1 MSRSRN
7 PHNPL
12 GQRLSTLGIAFA
24 ATLMALPV
32 SAAIEFPELP
42 LQSGVIVA
50 PNIMFTLDDS
60 GSMQFEITPEQNK
73 APRGESTGS
82 TVSPNFVFPRNK
94 DNIYVD
100 GNLNNHVVTTVDDD
114 WFNRFSRSPDHN
126 ASYYDPK
133 VRYLPWVASDGKLFP
148 NADAKCALN
157 NPADALA
164 NGLQNPATPT
174 RGCRNLTVTLTESAY
189 WYGYKPGVKTPG
201 TGVGRGENQTSQ
213 TYYPARYYLMDVC
226 SDREDVSCY
235 TKVDIIST
243 TTSYAKRSVARTDCV
258 AAADSCTYDEE
269 IQNFA
274 NWYQYYHSRALTA
287 RAGVGRAFVDQTAR
301 VRVGFATINSGSRSI
316 DGVDTKKI
324 LSGVRAFDA
333 TQKTNFYN
341 LLYTTGISGGTPL
354 RETADV
360 IGKYFQRDDSRGPW
374 SGTPGT
380 ASTNPQ
386 VSCRA
391 NYHILMTDGYWNGAA
406 GQSGN
411 VDNADG
417 PTYTHPKTGESGG
430 YKPKAPFIDNYSG
443 TLADN
448 AMYYWANDLRTNL
461 TNNVRKSELDPAFW
475 QHLVTFG
482 VGLGLTTNVDPK
494 AAFEAI
500 LTGDDVTYK
509 GVYGEGN
516 GTGWPQ
522 PGSAPGG
529 GDSAYN
535 VDDLL
540 HAAVNGRGGFFSAKD
555 PVAFA
560 NGMKNVLTR
569 INELE
574 ASASSVA
581 ANSTSVGTDTRLFQ
595 ASYTAGSW
603 IGEVKAHPVRSG
615 TGVDTSATLWSG
627 SEGIPAAGSRKIFTW
642 TGSAGAAFAWDSLT
656 DVQKGALGE
665 SAVLDY
671 LRGVRTGEQ
680 SQGGNFRNR
689 TRLLG
694 DIVNSSPVYVAD
706 TGTVYVGS
714 NDGMLHAFSSDGDE
728 LFAYVPGSL
737 DWNGLKTLS
746 SPDYVHKYF
755 VDGEIAV
762 STRQQTP
769 NKNILVGA
777 LGRGGRA
784 LYALDVTDPANFAAG
799 KVLWEFKHA
808 DLGNVLTRPIITKV
822 TTQDGTV
829 PAVIVGNGYNSD
841 NQQAALF
848 VINLETGDLISRIE
862 TKTGSSDNN
871 NGMAGPKGW
880 DADRDGDVDYVYAG
894 DLLGNVWKFDL
905 SANSKSNWD
914 SAFKSGNT
922 PLPMFTAQIPMGTTA
937 VAQPITGGIAI
948 GVDPSTYKRW
958 IFFGTGRYITSTDPA
973 STAVQSWYGLID
985 EGAVI
990 SGRSVLKERKV
1001 AHVVTATGDRV
1012 FQQPV
1017 AGDMEGKKGW
1027 YIDLINPNYTDA
1039 QKLGERIVSDSYL
1052 VGSVLNVNSIVPDSD
1067 PCAVQGTGYM
1077 NAIDAYTGGA
1087 AKDPYFDA
1095 NGDGAFNYLDY
1106 ITYTDSSGNVV
1117 KGTIGSKKTD
1127 AMITQGN
1134 LISDGGSG
1142 TGHLTAGT
1150 ATGGVDKEKVNLA
1163 ALQGRI
1169 SWREIVRN

>member
-1 MSRSRN
+1 MSRSRS
-7 PHNPL
+7 PRNPL
-12 GQRLSTLGIAFA
+12 GQRLTALGIAFM

-32 SAAIEFPELP
+32 NATIEFPELP

-82 TVSPNFVFPRNK
+82 TVSPNFVFPRVTDDIYAD
-94 DNIYVD
+94 DNID
-100 GNLNNHVVTTVDDD
+100 NLVVTTVDDD

-126 ASYYDPK
+126 ASYYDPR
-133 VRYLPWVASDGKLFP
+133 VRYLPWVASDGSLFP
-148 NADAKCALN
+148 NASTTCALN

-164 NGLQNPATPT
+164 NGLVNPTSPT
-174 RGCRNLTVTLTESAY
+174 RGCRDLTVDLNERAY
-189 WYGYKPGVKTPG
+189 WYGYKSGVKKPG
-201 TGVGRGENQTSQ
+201 ESAGSRSYQ
-213 TYYPARYYLMDVC
+213 TYYPARYYLMDQC
-226 SDREDVSCY
+226 TDREDVSCY
-235 TKVDIIST
+235 TKVEIKST
-243 TTSYAKRSVARTDCV
+243 TASYTKRSTARTDC
-258 AAADSCTYDEE
+258 ADGATCTYAEE

-287 RAGVGRAFVDQTAR
+287 RAGVGRAFVDQTDR
-301 VRVGFATINSGSRSI
+301 VRVGFATINSGSRTI
-316 DGVDTKKI
+316 DGVDTKKVR
-324 LSGVRAFDA
+324 SGVRAFDS

-341 LLYTTGISGGTPL
+341 LLYTVGISGGTPL

-360 IGKYFQRDDSRGPW
+360 IGKYFQRDDNRGPW
-374 SGTPGT
+374 SDTPGT
-380 ASTNPQ
+380 ASDSAQ

-406 GQSGN
+406 GKSDN
-411 VDNADG
+411 VDNTDG
-417 PTYTHPKTGESGG
+417 TTYTHPKSGETGG
-430 YKPKAPFIDNYSG
+430 YKPKAPFLDSYSG

-448 AMYYWANDLRTNL
+448 AMYYWATDLRTNL
-461 TNNVRKSELDPAFW
+461 ANNVRKSELDPAFW

-494 AAFEAI
+494 AAFDAI
-500 LTGDDVTYK
+500 LSGDEVTYK

-522 PGSAPGG
+522 PGSAPSG

-581 ANSTSVGTDTRLFQ
+581 ANSTSVGTDTRLYQ

-603 IGEVKAHPVRSG
+603 IGEVKAHPVKKG
-615 TGVDTSATLWSG
+615 TGVDTSTTLWSG
-627 SEGIPAAGSRKIFTW
+627 SEGIPAAGDRKIFTW
-642 TGSAGAAFAWDSLT
+642 TGSAGTTFAWDSLT
-656 DVQKGALGE
+656 TTQQTALGS

-680 SQGGNFRNR
+680 SQGGTLRNR

-694 DIVNSSPVYVAD
+694 DIVNSSPTYVAD
-706 TGTVYVGS
+706 TGTIYVGA
-714 NDGMLHAFSSDGDE
+714 NDGMLHAFSADGDE
-728 LFAYVPGSL
+728 LFAYVPGSVS
-737 DWNGLKTLS
+737 WTGLKSLS
-746 SPDYVHKYF
+746 STDYTHQYF

-769 NKNILVGA
+769 DKNILVGA

-784 LYALDVTDPANFAAG
+784 LYALDVTDPENFAAG

-808 DLGNVLTRPIITKV
+808 DLGNVLTRPVITKV

-841 NQQAALF
+841 GQKAALF
-848 VINLETGDLISRIE
+848 VINLETGDLISRID
-862 TKTGSSDNN
+862 TGVGSATAN
-871 NGMAGPKGW
+871 NGLAAPKGW

-914 SAFKSGNT
+914 SAFKASGA
-922 PLPMFTAQIPMGTTA
+922 PVPMFTAQIGTGTTA

-948 GVDPSTYKRW
+948 GIDPSTYKRW
-958 IFFGTGRYITSTDPA
+958 IFFGTGRYITSGDP
-973 STAVQSWYGLID
+973 STKAVQSWYGLID
-985 EGAVI
+985 DDAVI
-990 SGRSVLKERKV
+990 GARATNLKERKI
-1001 AHVVTATGDRV
+1001 AHVVTATGDRL
-1012 FQQPV
+1012 FEQPV
-1017 AGDMEGKKGW
+1017 AGDMTGKKGW
-1027 YIDLINPNYTDA
+1027 FIDLVNPNYQTA
-1039 QKLGERIVSDSYL
+1039 QKVGERIVSDSYL
-1052 VGSVLNVNSIVPDSD
+1052 VGSVLNVNSIVPDPD

-1077 NAIDAYTGGA
+1077 NAVDAFTGAA

-1095 NGDGAFNYLDY
+1095 NGDGKFNELDY
-1106 ITYTDSSGNVV
+1106 VSYTLPDGTVV

-1134 LISDGGSG
+1134 LISDGGTG

-1150 ATGGVDKEKVNLA
+1150 AAGGVEKEKVNLA